1 MQGTKQISRCS
12 LMTGTFHIILT
23 FMAVLAA
30 LFKDTGLKDIVVQSM
45 IVAEGSVD
53 GMFSGTRSYNRAVR
67 VYKVLYNMF
76 LKIFQNK
83 FEVENP
89 EFTKAVHQRLAN
101 IDDLLDSEQ
110 ILASPKLQ

>member
-53 GMFSGTRSYNRAVR
+53 GMFSGTRSCNRAVR
-67 VYKVLYNMF
+67 VYKVLYDVS
-76 LKIFQNK
+76 K
-83 FEVENP
+83 
-89 EFTKAVHQRLAN
+89 
-101 IDDLLDSEQ
+101 DLSKQ
-110 ILASPKLQ
+110 I